1 MYKNIIKK
9 SFLGFMILFGLLFVN
24 LGEVRAA
31 PDSLTSSSSKPLYG
45 DDKKSVNCSCYYT
58 GEYVEE
64 ARVTYYAVEMVY
76 GSNQKEVK
84 SICETDERQNVF
96 GAEKCKKV
104 NHPTIGTPF
113 EVDYKSIYNNNCS
126 VEACNSAN
134 IYFYSSLFSSNN
146 PNILTDV
153 SKEIVTTGYNC
164 DGGACVAIPLKAY
177 SKEQYNKVVT
187 ADNMQEAMVEEGM
200 VVDHFNSDGN
210 NIDKIR
216 CWADPT
222 LDICKDYNI
231 TSPDY
236 TCEVVDG
243 KYYGKNGNEVDV
255 KTYTEGCYKGSC
267 DLIPSEILDFL
278 KNFLFIIQIIG
289 ILLLIIMSFVEFIR
303 ALTGSDDE
311 GLMKAVKNT
320 GKRIIVVVILLLL
333 PVIIVG
339 ILNMINNEG
348 YQKDENGNLI
358 IGEEGNPL
366 CNLDK

>member
-1 MYKNIIKK
+1 MYKNFINMV
-9 SFLGFMILFGLLFVN
+9 FFCFILFCVFFIN
-24 LGEVRAA
+24 LNDVRAT
-31 PDSLTSSSSKPLYG
+31 SRVTSSGSA
-45 DDKKSVNCSCYYT
+45 DDPVAARSNGCSCYYT
-58 GEYVEE
+58 GEYVQDS
-64 ARVTYYAVEMVY
+64 RVTYYAVEMVY
-76 GSNQKEVK
+76 GSNFANVK
-84 SICETDERQNVF
+84 SICETDERKNVF

-104 NHPTIGTPF
+104 DNPTRGNPF
-113 EVDYKSIYNNNCS
+113 EVDPKYIYNNKCS

-134 IYFYSSLFSSNN
+134 IYFYSSVLSTNN
-146 PNILTDV
+146 RTILDILASG
-153 SKEIVTTGYNC
+153 SKEIVTSGYNC

-187 ADNMQEAMVEEGM
+187 ADNMQKAMVEEGM

-255 KTYTEGCYKGSC
+255 KTYTERCYKGSC

-303 ALTGSDDE
+303 ALTGSE
-311 GLMKAVKNT
+311 M
-320 GKRIIVVVILLLL
+320 IV
-333 PVIIVG
+333 
-339 ILNMINNEG
+339 
-348 YQKDENGNLI
+348 
-358 IGEEGNPL
+358 
-366 CNLDK
+366 